1 MLPLLLLSLL
11 AVRGYSIADA
21 ANPKGDQTRAMPARS
36 LPNVLWILTD
46 DQRYDS
52 IRAFNRILHDRDHG
66 ELGYVESPR
75 VDRLVAMGT
84 TFINTYCQAMG
95 CAPSRASMHYG
106 RYPFRSGIYEFEY
119 HNNNAGHTR
128 PTLPESMASLGY
140 QTLHVGKL
148 GVRIKTR
155 RQGWTQTHQIYQTDI
170 DFRTLSREGLCD
182 WGKDWISQI
191 NGEKLPQPFQ
201 GLEFFVTPEGKFEY
215 CSLELE
221 KMKPEFAGTT
231 AATIGKYDLLRH
243 FNAKKGKAIDKGMII
258 AGVSPQPAGKT
269 RDGYYSSVFA
279 DCLKNANRKFKVGTK
294 TFDGVDTSKPLFAH
308 IGYDFPHT
316 PVLPPADYRARF
328 QRHHYRIPQV
338 DPRELQNMPE
348 QLKRQVAFGQSDHL
362 TDAQKLTMIRDYYA
376 FCAYGDA
383 LVGQAVDAFVEYS
396 NQQKQP
402 WMIVYVCGDH
412 GWKLNEH
419 GAVSKFTPWKLD
431 SHNPIVVVSSDKQA
445 FPAGKVVTDFTEF
458 VDIAPTIL
466 AAGGA
471 RLRDKQYAH
480 LDGRDLAEVASGKV
494 PARDYVIGESHAVT
508 GPRAYIR
515 TKEYA
520 FSMQTRPDRTRGKN
534 MLWAMNADYEEL
546 DPALYHMPT
555 DPYEVNN
562 LAFSNK
568 HRRIADAL
576 RDKLLN
582 IVLGDNRVEVDW
594 GPKADGTNV
603 YHSNFAPGA
612 HDGKLGA
619 LFSGKRQAAT
629 RIVLSSEIQWEQLNP
644 ARGDASPQAG
654 TLWGDRNGIEPT
666 GFLAKFVDGF
676 SSPPHIHN
684 VTYRAVVIS
693 GSIHNDDPEA
703 DERWMP
709 AGSFWTQP
717 KGQVH
722 ITSAKGATN
731 IALVEID
738 HGPYRVLPIEMA
750 FDKGEQP
757 VKVDPSNLV
766 WVDPPGFDA
775 SDDGPKIA
783 RLWGNIQKGHS
794 HGSFVRLPAGFSGEI
809 HSQGST
815 FRAVVIKGHPVYH
828 GLRTTELDAGSHFS
842 SEDASIHRISS
853 SRGVASILYIRAS
866 NPYQIVQKIG
876 TRTSDE

>member
-1 MLPLLLLSLL
+1 MLMFRITSLL
-11 AVRGYSIADA
+11 ALGATALNCLA
-21 ANPKGDQTRAMPARS
+21 ASQ
-36 LPNVLWILTD
+36 PNVLWILTD

-66 ELGYVESPR
+66 ELGYVESPQT
-75 VDRLVAMGT
+75 DRLAAMGT

-119 HNNNAGHTR
+119 HNNNAAHTR
-128 PTLPESMASLGY
+128 PSLPESMATLGY

-155 RQGWTQTHQIYQTDI
+155 EKSWTKPHKIYQTDI

-182 WGKDWISQI
+182 WGKDWISRI
-191 NGEKLPQPFQ
+191 NGEKLPKPFQ
-201 GLEFFVTPEGKFEY
+201 SLEFFVTPEGKFEY

-221 KMKPEFAGTT
+221 KLKPEFAGTT

-243 FNAKKGKAIDKGMII
+243 FNPKKGKAIDKGMII
-258 AGVSPQPAGKT
+258 AGVSPRKAGKT

-279 DCLKNANRKFKVGTK
+279 DYLKNPNREFKVGTK
-294 TFDGVDTSKPLFAH
+294 TYNGVDTSKPLFAH

-328 QRHHYRIPQV
+328 QKHQYKIPQV
-338 DPRELQNMPE
+338 DPRERQKMPE

-362 TDAQKLTMIRDYYA
+362 SDAQKLTMIQDYYA
-376 FCAYGDA
+376 FCAYGDD
-383 LVGQAVDAFVEYS
+383 LVGQAADAFIEYS
-396 NQQKQP
+396 QQQEQP

-412 GWKLNEH
+412 GWKLNDH
-419 GAVSKFTPWKLD
+419 GSVSKFTPWKID
-431 SHNPIVVVSSDKQA
+431 SHNPIIVVSSDQQA
-445 FPAGKVVTDFTEF
+445 FPAGKVVKDFTEF

-471 RLRDKQYAH
+471 PLQDKQYAH
-480 LDGRDLAEVASGKV
+480 LDGCDLAEVASGKV

-515 TKEYA
+515 TKEYV
-520 FSMQTRPDRTRGKN
+520 FSMQTRPDRNRGKN
-534 MLWAMNADYEEL
+534 LQWAMNADYEEL

-555 DPYEVNN
+555 DPNEVSN
-562 LAFSNK
+562 LAFSEEYQPV
-568 HRRIADAL
+568 AQAL
-576 RDKLLN
+576 KKKLMN
-582 IVLGDNRVEVDW
+582 IVLGDNRVEINW
-594 GPKADGTNV
+594 GPKADGTNI
-603 YHSNFAPGA
+603 HRSNFAPGA
-612 HDGKLGA
+612 HDGKLGDEFRSA
-619 LFSGKRQAAT
+619 RQCAAESRT
-629 RIVLSSEIQWEQLNP
+629 KIVLSSDIEWEQLNP

-654 TLWGDRNGIEPT
+654 TIWGDRNGIVPT

-684 VTYRAVVIS
+684 VTYRAVVIA

-703 DERWMP
+703 AEMWMP

-722 ITSAKGATN
+722 ITSAKGTTN

-750 FDKGEQP
+750 FDKGERP
-757 VKVDPSNLV
+757 INVDPSNLV
-766 WVDPPGFDA
+766 WVDPPGLEGSA
-775 SDDGPKIA
+775 IGPKIA
-783 RLWGNIQKGHS
+783 YLWGKLQAGHS
-794 HGSFVRLPAGFSGEI
+794 RGCFIKLPAGFNGEI
-809 HSQGST
+809 RSQGST
-815 FRAVVIKGHPVYH
+815 FRAVVISGEPRYH
-828 GLRTTELDAGSHFS
+828 RSEITQLDPGSYFS
-842 SEDASIHRISS
+842 SQGATVHRISS
-853 SRGVASILYIRAS
+853 KPGKESILYIRTNDA
-866 NPYQIVQKIG
+866 YQIVPK
-876 TRTSDE
+876 